1 MTSPIPSEPRTG
13 HQLYHAPAFTP
24 AEAWWLLAV
33 GVGIIYGTQIAV
45 GAFLIG
51 IAASAIADVACIAFF
66 VWHARRRRIGFAGLG
81 FAHSPPKYLIAGV
94 LIGCSAW
101 YVNLLIVTLLHVP
114 EGPTELLKG
123 LLEETGVVQTIA
135 AIAILP
141 ALAEEIVFRG
151 VLARALATQKR
162 LPVVVV
168 VSSAIFGIYHVLPA
182 QVVATFMLGCLLSLL
197 TLRARSIVPA
207 IVAHFLNNAIAIIVS
222 REETSAVSDV
232 MQAHPVV
239 LLGVTVGMLTMG
251 LVLVVPPR
259 DVTA

>member
-33 GVGIIYGTQIAV
+33 GVGIIYGVQIAT
-45 GAFLIG
+45 GAFLVG
-51 IAASAIADVACIAFF
+51 IAASAIADVVCIAFF
-66 VWHARRRRIGFAGLG
+66 VWHARRRGVGLAGLG
-81 FAHSPPKYLIAGV
+81 FAHPPPRYLLAGV

-101 YVNLLIVTLLHVP
+101 YCNLLIVTLLHVP
-114 EGPTELLKG
+114 EGPSELLKG
-123 LLEETGVVQTIA
+123 LLQETGIVQTIG

-151 VLARALATQKR
+151 VLARALANQKR
-162 LPVVVV
+162 LVVAIVI
-168 VSSAIFGIYHVLPA
+168 SSAVFGIYHVLPA

-207 IVAHFLNNAIAIIVS
+207 VIAHFLNNAIAIIVS
-222 REETSAVSDV
+222 REEMSAVADV
-232 MQAHPVV
+232 MQAHPVAV
-239 LLGVTVGMLTMG
+239 LGVAVGMLTSG
-251 LVLVVPPR
+251 IVIIAPSR
-259 DVTA
+259 EDTA